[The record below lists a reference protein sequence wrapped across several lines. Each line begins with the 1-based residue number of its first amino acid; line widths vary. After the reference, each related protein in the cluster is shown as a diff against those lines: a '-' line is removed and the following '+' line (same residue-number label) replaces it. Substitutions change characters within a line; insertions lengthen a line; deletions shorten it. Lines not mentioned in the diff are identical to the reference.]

1 MMEVTRKTVVGTGW
15 PLRDA
20 SDLMSALTDLT
31 DQGWTG
37 GIQFEGGQWRLR
49 LSADGKN
56 TVNAVLGQWLILDGE
71 LRAVSCDDFDEA
83 YTSDPVTFPMAMA
96 APEEVAEESEPFG
109 SQTSPDVSSRMVG

>member
-1 MMEVTRKTVVGTGW
+1 MEVTRKTVVGSGW

-31 DQGWTG
+31 NQGWAG

-56 TVNAVLGQWLILDGE
+56 TVNAVLGQWLVLDGE

-83 YTSDPVTFPMAMA
+83 YTSDPVTFPMAMEA
-96 APEEVAEESEPFG
+96 TEVMEEPSAPFG
-109 SQTSPDVSSRMVG
+109 SQTSPNVSSRMVR